1 MPRFFVFGVGKN
13 ALDFWLTAYVFNA
26 IGQQNLS
33 LNVILKENS

>member
-1 MPRFFVFGVGKN
+1 MTRFFIFGVGKN
-13 ALDFWLTAYVFNA
+13 TLDFWLTEYVFNA